1 MSFNPVGNILCQ
13 RCENFVDGHDCPRC
27 GWEQEPYVPDY
38 KQKLIDLVQEG
49 IDDLQAVG
57 AYAESAGLE
66 MQLLEILK
74 GMSK

>member
-1 MSFNPVGNILCQ
+1 MAFNPVGNILCQ
-13 RCENFVDGHDCPRC
+13 RCEAFVDGHDCTKC
-27 GWEQEPYVPDY
+27 GWEQEPCVPDY

-66 MQLLEILK
+66 MQLLELLK
-74 GMSK
+74 EMDK